1 MRVCVVGA
9 GPCGLTT
16 VKQLRDEGHEVVC
29 YDKYS
34 GLGGIWLREGDDDGT
49 KTKAFD
55 NPKLF
60 TQVWFGSFN
69 PSAYHIVGPHSLG
82 KAALK
87 DLYSERVGG
96 NRLHVPQDVGPAFP
110 AIGHASEAPVRHVG
124 CTRELKSGF

>member
-34 GLGGIWLREGDDDGT
+34 GLGGIWLRDGDDDGT

-69 PSAYHIVGPHSLG
+69 PSASRTVGPHSLG
-82 KAALK
+82 KATLK
-87 DLYSERVGG
+87 DLYSEPVEETDFMCRKMSALRFLPSGM
-96 NRLHVPQDVGPAFP
+96 HPKHQYDTWD
-110 AIGHASEAPVRHVG
+110 APVN
-124 CTRELKSGF
+124 